1 MSHNTLPTV
10 AELSGEMRE
19 RLAKVKYVFTDLD
32 ATMLAPGSCVLRD
45 NDGNPSTK
53 LVEAVVA
60 LARAGIQ
67 VVPTSG
73 RNRTM
78 IHEDARVLGLN
89 SYIGEMG
96 GLVMYDLKA
105 NDWEYLTGDMPY
117 DPSCGLT
124 PHQVIEQ
131 TGVCEKILARW
142 PHKIEYH
149 NDMSTGYK
157 YREVTV
163 GMRGDIPDDEAQ
175 AILDEAGY
183 GLVWACNGHL
193 THLSKPTTLE
203 LDRVEDGRAFNINP
217 AGLNKGVAIARFCE
231 HLGIER
237 EETLALGDSEVMSDI
252 ENPAGDTRPIG
263 VFDSGLGGLTVA
275 RAIATALPHESVY
288 YFGDT
293 KRCPYGTR
301 TEDEVRSFALQA
313 GRWLSKH
320 DVKIMVIACNTA
332 TAAALRLAQQVL
344 DVPVIGVI
352 APGARAAI
360 NSTRSRRVGVLATN
374 LTIRSGAYTRA
385 IQDLDAGV
393 DVYGCPASS
402 FVEVVEHELASG
414 AHLQEQWLENEDIF
428 DTPAVRALV
437 GATVEPLR
445 DHGIDTVVLGCTHF
459 PLLVGPI
466 RHALGPGVRVV
477 SSAEETTRELTDI
490 LTRREQLA
498 GDAAEPQHRFATT
511 ADNIAEFAVAGS
523 FIFGQPLKSIE
534 HIDIDELK

>member
-1 MSHNTLPTV
+1 
-10 AELSGEMRE
+10 
-19 RLAKVKYVFTDLD
+19 
-32 ATMLAPGSCVLRD
+32 
-45 NDGNPSTK
+45 
-53 LVEAVVA
+53 
-60 LARAGIQ
+60 
-67 VVPTSG
+67 
-73 RNRTM
+73 
-78 IHEDARVLGLN
+78 
-89 SYIGEMG
+89 
-96 GLVMYDLKA
+96 
-105 NDWEYLTGDMPY
+105 
-117 DPSCGLT
+117 
-124 PHQVIEQ
+124 
-131 TGVCEKILARW
+131 
-142 PHKIEYH
+142 
-149 NDMSTGYK
+149 
-157 YREVTV
+157 
-163 GMRGDIPDDEAQ
+163 
-175 AILDEAGY
+175 
-183 GLVWACNGHL
+183 
-193 THLSKPTTLE
+193 
-203 LDRVEDGRAFNINP
+203 
-217 AGLNKGVAIARFCE
+217 
-231 HLGIER
+231 
-237 EETLALGDSEVMSDI
+237 MSDI
-252 ENPAGDTRPIG
+252 ENLAGDTRPIG

-360 NSTRSRRVGVLATN
+360 NSTRTRRVGVLATN

-414 AHLQEQWLENEDIF
+414 AHLQEQWLENE
-428 DTPAVRALV
+428 VN
-437 GATVEPLR
+437 ATVEPLR
-445 DHGIDTVVLGCTHF
+445 DRGIDTVVLGCTHF

-466 RHALGPGVRVV
+466 RHALGSGVRVV

-498 GDAAEPQHRFATT
+498 GDTAEPQHRFATT

>member
-1 MSHNTLPTV
+1 
-10 AELSGEMRE
+10 
-19 RLAKVKYVFTDLD
+19 
-32 ATMLAPGSCVLRD
+32 
-45 NDGNPSTK
+45 
-53 LVEAVVA
+53 
-60 LARAGIQ
+60 
-67 VVPTSG
+67 
-73 RNRTM
+73 
-78 IHEDARVLGLN
+78 
-89 SYIGEMG
+89 
-96 GLVMYDLKA
+96 
-105 NDWEYLTGDMPY
+105 
-117 DPSCGLT
+117 
-124 PHQVIEQ
+124 
-131 TGVCEKILARW
+131 
-142 PHKIEYH
+142 
-149 NDMSTGYK
+149 
-157 YREVTV
+157 
-163 GMRGDIPDDEAQ
+163 
-175 AILDEAGY
+175 
-183 GLVWACNGHL
+183 
-193 THLSKPTTLE
+193 
-203 LDRVEDGRAFNINP
+203 
-217 AGLNKGVAIARFCE
+217 
-231 HLGIER
+231 
-237 EETLALGDSEVMSDI
+237 MSDI
-252 ENPAGDTRPIG
+252 ENLAGDTRPIG

-313 GRWLSKH
+313 GRWLSRH

-360 NSTRSRRVGVLATN
+360 NSTRTRRVGVLATN

-445 DHGIDTVVLGCTHF
+445 DHGIDTVVA
-459 PLLVGPI
+459 
-466 RHALGPGVRVV
+466 HALGPGVRVV

>member
-1 MSHNTLPTV
+1 
-10 AELSGEMRE
+10 
-19 RLAKVKYVFTDLD
+19 
-32 ATMLAPGSCVLRD
+32 
-45 NDGNPSTK
+45 
-53 LVEAVVA
+53 
-60 LARAGIQ
+60 
-67 VVPTSG
+67 
-73 RNRTM
+73 
-78 IHEDARVLGLN
+78 
-89 SYIGEMG
+89 
-96 GLVMYDLKA
+96 
-105 NDWEYLTGDMPY
+105 
-117 DPSCGLT
+117 
-124 PHQVIEQ
+124 
-131 TGVCEKILARW
+131 
-142 PHKIEYH
+142 
-149 NDMSTGYK
+149 
-157 YREVTV
+157 
-163 GMRGDIPDDEAQ
+163 
-175 AILDEAGY
+175 
-183 GLVWACNGHL
+183 
-193 THLSKPTTLE
+193 
-203 LDRVEDGRAFNINP
+203 
-217 AGLNKGVAIARFCE
+217 
-231 HLGIER
+231 
-237 EETLALGDSEVMSDI
+237 MSDI
-252 ENPAGDTRPIG
+252 ENLAGDTRPIG

-313 GRWLSKH
+313 GRWLSRH

-360 NSTRSRRVGVLATN
+360 NSTRTRRVGVLATN

-385 IQDLDAGV
+385 IKTWM
-393 DVYGCPASS
+393 PAWTCTAALPRVLSRSS
-402 FVEVVEHELASG
+402 STSSRRVRTCRSSG
-414 AHLQEQWLENEDIF
+414 SRTRTSSIRL
-428 DTPAVRALV
+428 PCVRWWAPRLSRC
-437 GATVEPLR
+437 AC
-445 DHGIDTVVLGCTHF
+445 GIDTVVLGCTHF

>member
-1 MSHNTLPTV
+1 
-10 AELSGEMRE
+10 
-19 RLAKVKYVFTDLD
+19 
-32 ATMLAPGSCVLRD
+32 
-45 NDGNPSTK
+45 
-53 LVEAVVA
+53 
-60 LARAGIQ
+60 
-67 VVPTSG
+67 
-73 RNRTM
+73 
-78 IHEDARVLGLN
+78 
-89 SYIGEMG
+89 
-96 GLVMYDLKA
+96 
-105 NDWEYLTGDMPY
+105 
-117 DPSCGLT
+117 
-124 PHQVIEQ
+124 
-131 TGVCEKILARW
+131 
-142 PHKIEYH
+142 
-149 NDMSTGYK
+149 
-157 YREVTV
+157 
-163 GMRGDIPDDEAQ
+163 
-175 AILDEAGY
+175 
-183 GLVWACNGHL
+183 
-193 THLSKPTTLE
+193 
-203 LDRVEDGRAFNINP
+203 
-217 AGLNKGVAIARFCE
+217 
-231 HLGIER
+231 
-237 EETLALGDSEVMSDI
+237 MSDI

-360 NSTRSRRVGVLATN
+360 NSTRTRRVGVLATN

-498 GDAAEPQHRFATT
+498 GDAAEPQHRF
-511 ADNIAEFAVAGS
+511 DEIVAVWTIHPCRPDDDGS
-523 FIFGQPLKSIE
+523 FGIFHDRLFACQLGFAIYGNRVRHIVFDIRHMMNAIENIIGRDMDNAFSVLRQPLRTEMVGQFSRFRFVFRLVHGGIGGAV
-534 HIDIDELK
+534 DDALK

>member
-1 MSHNTLPTV
+1 
-10 AELSGEMRE
+10 
-19 RLAKVKYVFTDLD
+19 
-32 ATMLAPGSCVLRD
+32 
-45 NDGNPSTK
+45 
-53 LVEAVVA
+53 
-60 LARAGIQ
+60 
-67 VVPTSG
+67 
-73 RNRTM
+73 
-78 IHEDARVLGLN
+78 
-89 SYIGEMG
+89 
-96 GLVMYDLKA
+96 
-105 NDWEYLTGDMPY
+105 
-117 DPSCGLT
+117 
-124 PHQVIEQ
+124 
-131 TGVCEKILARW
+131 
-142 PHKIEYH
+142 
-149 NDMSTGYK
+149 
-157 YREVTV
+157 
-163 GMRGDIPDDEAQ
+163 
-175 AILDEAGY
+175 
-183 GLVWACNGHL
+183 
-193 THLSKPTTLE
+193 
-203 LDRVEDGRAFNINP
+203 
-217 AGLNKGVAIARFCE
+217 
-231 HLGIER
+231 
-237 EETLALGDSEVMSDI
+237 MSDI
-252 ENPAGDTRPIG
+252 DNLAGDTRPIG

-288 YFGDT
+288 YFGDA

-313 GRWLSKH
+313 GRWLSRH

-360 NSTRSRRVGVLATN
+360 KSTRTRRVGVLATN

-437 GATVEPLR
+437 GATVEPLHDR
-445 DHGIDTVVLGCTHF
+445 GIDTVVLGCTHF

-498 GDAAEPQHRFATT
+498 GDTAEPQHRFATT
-511 ADNIAEFAVAGS
+511 SDNIAEFAVAGS

-534 HIDIDELK
+534 HVDIDELG